1 MWDKPINQYETKI
14 KEYDDEIKELTLK
27 QKNLQKRVRGLKR
40 LKSGN
45 NIHFISD
52 GKQDRY
58 KILWLGKSYWYHL
71 PKPKLGGEK
80 GDEGYFKIMSK
91 FLDDILSGRI

>member
-1 MWDKPINQYETKI
+1 MSQSKWNKPIKQYETKI

-58 KILWLGKSYWYHL
+58 KILWLGKSYWFHL
-71 PKPKLGGEK
+71 PKHDYEKSVMKIRSDFINKILQGE
-80 GDEGYFKIMSK
+80 
-91 FLDDILSGRI
+91 IL